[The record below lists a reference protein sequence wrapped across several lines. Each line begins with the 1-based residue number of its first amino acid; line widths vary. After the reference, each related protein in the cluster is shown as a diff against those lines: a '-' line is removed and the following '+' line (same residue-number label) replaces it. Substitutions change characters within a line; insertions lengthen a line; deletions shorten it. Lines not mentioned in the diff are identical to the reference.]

1 MCDFGISRLTQSTI
15 MYTTF
20 LDLVFLGIPGE
31 NCIVGMLL
39 KYPIDQIYTDCRAQR
54 CWKHTSTARAS
65 VNLRTCDSIE
75 SLYCN

>member
-20 LDLVFLGIPGE
+20 LDLVCLGIPGE

-39 KYPIDQIYTDCRAQR
+39 KYPIDPIYIDCGAQTCR
-54 CWKHTSTARAS
+54 KHNMST
-65 VNLRTCDSIE
+65 LKIGDK
-75 SLYCN
+75 LYYF